1 MEQKETN
8 LEEFIAEKQSYWSSK
23 IKELNEKF
31 KTIPSL
37 SNLTTEIYTT
47 RQDLQEYHKSML
59 MKCASLNRE
68 YKKKYA
74 ELYNSY
80 KTTSQIKYTSDQAIN
95 AQIAAQLA
103 DFNYTMELMNH
114 HSNYI
119 EETIKTIDNLIYG
132 IKSRID
138 IEQLLTVG
146 MLK

>member
-138 IEQLLTVG
+138 IEQLLTAG

>member
-1 MEQKETN
+1 MEEKENN
-8 LEEFIAEKQSYWSSK
+8 LEEFIAAKQADWAKK
-23 IKELNEKF
+23 IKDLNDKF
-31 KTIPSL
+31 KSIPLL
-37 SNLTTEIYTT
+37 SDLTTTIYTT

-114 HSNYI
+114 HTNYI
-119 EETIKTIDNLIYG
+119 DETIKTVDNLIYG
-132 IKSRID
+132 IKNRID
-138 IEQLLTVG
+138 IEQLLTSG

>member
-138 IEQLLTVG
+138 IEQLLTTG

>member
-31 KTIPSL
+31 KTIPLL

-138 IEQLLTVG
+138 IEQLLTSG

>member
-8 LEEFIAEKQSYWSSK
+8 LEEFIAKKQSYWSSK

-68 YKKKYA
+68 YQKKYA

-138 IEQLLTVG
+138 IEQLLTAG

>member
-8 LEEFIAEKQSYWSSK
+8 LEEFIANKQAEWGDK
-23 IKELNEKF
+23 IKKLNEKF

-37 SNLTTEIYTT
+37 SELTTEIYTT

-80 KTTSQIKYTSDQAIN
+80 KTTSQIKYNSDQAIN

-114 HSNYI
+114 HTNYI
-119 EETIKTIDNLIYG
+119 DETIKTIDNLIYG
-132 IKSRID
+132 IKNRID
-138 IEQLLTVG
+138 IEQLLTTG

>member
-1 MEQKETN
+1 MEQKENN
-8 LEEFIAEKQSYWSSK
+8 LEEFIAEKQAYWSGK

-31 KTIPSL
+31 KSIPSL
-37 SNLTTEIYTT
+37 SQLTTEIYTT

-114 HSNYI
+114 HTNYI
-119 EETIKTIDNLIYG
+119 DETIKTIDNLIYG
-132 IKSRID
+132 IKNRID
-138 IEQLLTVG
+138 IEQLLTSG

>member
-8 LEEFIAEKQSYWSSK
+8 LEEFIAKKQSYWSSK

-138 IEQLLTVG
+138 IEQLLTAG

>member
-8 LEEFIAEKQSYWSSK
+8 LEEFIANKQAEWGNK

-31 KTIPSL
+31 KTISTL
-37 SNLTTEIYTT
+37 SDLTTEIYTT

-103 DFNYTMELMNH
+103 DFNYTMDLMNH
-114 HSNYI
+114 HTNYI
-119 EETIKTIDNLIYG
+119 DETIKTVDNLIYG
-132 IKSRID
+132 IKNRID
-138 IEQLLTVG
+138 IEQLLTTG